1 MYRKGKRGK
10 KKQTL
15 VKILM
20 TTTLTIMIIIIII
33 IIIITNTKYKVY
45 LEALNVKDSS
55 IIGNYSI
62 LHTCLPYLALYM
74 RVICRLVKYLD
85 FVSCPPE
92 TP

>member
-33 IIIITNTKYKVY
+33 NTKYKVY

-85 FVSCPPE
+85 FISCPPE